1 MRTHYTTD
9 RLLLDSLTSDDAEFI
24 LELVNT
30 AGWLRF
36 IGDRN
41 IRTVDDAR
49 AYVQRILDNPHQQYR
64 VARLRTE
71 NIPIGVI
78 TSIKKDYLEHHD
90 IGFAFL
96 PQYAGKGY
104 AHEAAVSVMNDV
116 MNDPAHKT
124 ILATTVK
131 DNNSSIKHL
140 ERLGLRFEK
149 QIKVADMQLL
159 VYAVSRDKFLPRS
172 KMGTRQFEG

>member
-64 VARLRTE
+64 VARLRGE
-71 NIPIGVI
+71 NTPIGVI
-78 TSIKKDYLEHHD
+78 TLIKKDYLEHHD

-96 PQYAGKGY
+96 PEYAGKGY
-104 AHEAAVSVMNDV
+104 AYEAAVSVLKDV
-116 MNDPAHKT
+116 INDPAHST

-131 DNNSSIKHL
+131 DNSSSIKLL
-140 ERLGLRFEK
+140 EKLGLRFEK
-149 QIKVADMQLL
+149 EIKVADMQLF
-159 VYAVSRDKFLPRS
+159 VYAVSRDKFPARS

>member
-1 MRTHYTTD
+1 
-9 RLLLDSLTSDDAEFI
+9 
-24 LELVNT
+24 
-30 AGWLRF
+30 
-36 IGDRN
+36 
-41 IRTVDDAR
+41 
-49 AYVQRILDNPHQQYR
+49 
-64 VARLRTE
+64 
-71 NIPIGVI
+71 
-78 TSIKKDYLEHHD
+78 
-90 IGFAFL
+90 
-96 PQYAGKGY
+96 
-104 AHEAAVSVMNDV
+104 MNDV

-131 DNNSSIKHL
+131 DNNSSIKLL